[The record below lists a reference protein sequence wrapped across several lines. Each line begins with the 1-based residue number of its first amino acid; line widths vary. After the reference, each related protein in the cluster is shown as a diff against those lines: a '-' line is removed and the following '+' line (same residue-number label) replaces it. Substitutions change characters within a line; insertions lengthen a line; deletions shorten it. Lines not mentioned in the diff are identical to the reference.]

1 MCVSGRLSTTV
12 IIKILKIKASLSI
25 KAIVHPRKE
34 IMSPFFYRQ
43 VIAYLYDLLFSVTDK
58 RSLKDGV
65 VGVCDISKFL
75 FQDMTNLI
83 SRYVTIYITI
93 KLFGLFY
100 IISVIKNKKQQ
111 ITNNRTNTI

>member
-1 MCVSGRLSTTV
+1 MCVSGCLSPTV

-34 IMSPFFYRQ
+34 MMSPFIYRQ

-65 VGVCDISKFL
+65 GVCDISKFL

-83 SRYVTIYITI
+83 SR
-93 KLFGLFY
+93 
-100 IISVIKNKKQQ
+100 
-111 ITNNRTNTI
+111 